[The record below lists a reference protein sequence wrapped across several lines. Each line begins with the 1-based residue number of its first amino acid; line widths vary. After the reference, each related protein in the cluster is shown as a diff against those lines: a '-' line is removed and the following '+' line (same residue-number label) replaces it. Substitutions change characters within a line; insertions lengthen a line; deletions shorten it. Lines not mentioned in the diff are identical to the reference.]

1 MLTAYL
7 RCYHFPLS
15 NRGEKSG
22 ASVGLR
28 DWLSIG
34 HPQIERAT
42 RALEDAGVIF
52 IDEDEEG
59 SGVRLRKS
67 RND

>member
-7 RCYHFPLS
+7 RCYHF
-15 NRGEKSG
+15 R
-22 ASVGLR
+22 LR

-59 SGVRLRKS
+59 PGVRLRNPATTS
-67 RND
+67 DS

>member
-15 NRGEKSG
+15 NRGEKNG
-22 ASVGLR
+22 AGVRLK
-28 DWLSIG
+28 DWLSID

-42 RALEDAGVIF
+42 RTLEDAGFIF
-52 IDEDEEG
+52 IDEDEE
-59 SGVRLRKS
+59 SPGVRLRKS
-67 RND
+67 RSD